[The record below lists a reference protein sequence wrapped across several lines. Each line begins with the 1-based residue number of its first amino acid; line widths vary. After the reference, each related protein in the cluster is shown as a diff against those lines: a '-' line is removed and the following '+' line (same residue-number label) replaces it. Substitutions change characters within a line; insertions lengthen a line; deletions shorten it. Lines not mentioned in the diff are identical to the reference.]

1 MFTIAANIKK
11 KAKLQPG
18 ACSLMKEHRT
28 TYNHANGMEPRSNL
42 VANLQEMKRSKGH
55 VELYYEDAIDKIQN
69 FEKLSRSSSLNSSTD
84 KLQGKERDIKGN
96 SGL

>member
-1 MFTIAANIKK
+1 LI
-11 KAKLQPG
+11 
-18 ACSLMKEHRT
+18 KEHRT
-28 TYNHANGMEPRSNL
+28 TYNHANGMEPGSDP

-69 FEKLSRSSSLNSSTD
+69 FEKLSRSNSLNSSTD